1 MKFGKNFVFYK
12 IPEYSEYYFDYFS
25 VKLFLRF
32 LDNRR
37 KKKKGLRKLQ
47 KLKHKISANDI
58 NPKSMMQTE
67 LMDLNKDENDTLKKK
82 KNNDEKINFKL

>member
-37 KKKKGLRKLQ
+37 KKKKG
-47 KLKHKISANDI
+47 
-58 NPKSMMQTE
+58 
-67 LMDLNKDENDTLKKK
+67 
-82 KNNDEKINFKL
+82 

>member
-37 KKKKGLRKLQ
+37 KKKKRV
-47 KLKHKISANDI
+47 
-58 NPKSMMQTE
+58 
-67 LMDLNKDENDTLKKK
+67 KKASEIK
-82 KNNDEKINFKL
+82 T